1 MVKEKPEENKNKTE
15 GKEKTNDTGK
25 EQEVQEEKT
34 EEIIKQKKTVNEQQS
49 EIKEKKIE
57 EKKVP
62 EKKPF
67 PWMIAVLAVILLI
80 AAAFAVIKIMEN
92 NQTKKG
98 GWEPEQQKPLLE
110 IKNFYFSECS
120 FCEKENSVIIAFK
133 ARDMNVLV
141 ESIDLAK
148 EENKHFIQEFSLKSV
163 PSALINA
170 KDLQEYPFE
179 ENLIK
184 KDFAEINGYYVVPES
199 YFDSTPHNLML
210 LEEKTCSAEEG
221 KVFVEEFS
229 DLQCLGCARIFE
241 TTKKARENFA
251 GEIIYRHKNYLVNE
265 TATDAAI
272 ATECARDQGKFI
284 EFKKYLYERAF
295 PEEFGLNSE
304 PVDNSSYDVLK
315 AATFVTL
322 IPDSNKFSE
331 CMKNKETLPRIQ
343 EETKL
348 AKSYS
353 VNFAPSIVIDCKY
366 VIQGNES
373 INNIEDILCKLHPE
387 LKSCNKTE

>member
-1 MVKEKPEENKNKTE
+1 MPKEKSKEKISKENTKENGKTE
-15 GKEKTNDTGK
+15 NAEELTKGKET
-25 EQEVQEEKT
+25 KT
-34 EEIIKQKKTVNEQQS
+34 ESS
-49 EIKEKKIE
+49 EIKETKE
-57 EKKVP
+57 TGETQ

-80 AAAFAVIKIMEN
+80 AAAFMVSKIMEN
-92 NQTKKG
+92 NQTIKG
-98 GWEPEQQKPLLE
+98 DWEKEQSKPLVE

-120 FCEKENSVIIAFK
+120 FCEKENSIIIAFK
-133 ARDMNVLV
+133 TRDMNVSV
-141 ESIDLAK
+141 QSIDLAK

-163 PSALINA
+163 PSALINT

-184 KDFAEINGYYVVPES
+184 KDFTEVNGYYVVPES
-199 YFDSTPHNLML
+199 YFDSMPHNLML

-241 TTKKARENFA
+241 VTKKARENFA

-295 PEEFGLNSE
+295 PQEFGLNAE
-304 PVDNSSYDVLK
+304 PADNSSYEVLK
-315 AATFVTL
+315 SATFVTL

-331 CMKNKETLPRIQ
+331 CMKNKETLQRIQ
-343 EETKL
+343 EETEL

-366 VIQGNES
+366 VIQGNQA
-373 INNIEDILCKLHPE
+373 INSIEDILCELHPE
-387 LKSCNKTE
+387 LQSCTKTE